1 LKKKEICSKQ
11 LETTEEVK
19 MKKGKAVFSL
29 VASLLLSNSLVMAN
43 GLNLNSLGSRAL
55 AMGGAFV
62 GLADDFSAIYW
73 NPAGI
78 AQFDKQYFG
87 FYGTDIIP
95 SGKYSLD
102 LPLPTGGSLPINAET
117 QRIHYFA
124 GLAAYYYPIS
134 ENLVAGLGVYVP
146 SGLGAK
152 WDGADLTLLT
162 FGSAYEWKSRIGLV
176 TISPALAYKI
186 NEQVS
191 IGATLNINYGVFEIE
206 THAGDS
212 ELGIDIGQYTEDMS
226 GWGVG
231 ASFGVLVKANEMFSF
246 GATVKTESKIS
257 FSGNTSISKL
267 DILGLIPGTPVFGAN
282 IPTTTEVEREVTWP
296 WWIAGGVAVR
306 PTPNLILTA
315 DLQYTAWKSKIKI
328 LESDFKDPFWQLL
341 IDADRPL
348 FFDNALQIRFGAE
361 YTIDNIALR
370 GGYYWDPSPAPDR
383 TMNVLLPNYD
393 FHVVTFGL
401 GYNVNGLQIDLAFEY
416 LMGKERE
423 VPLLKTLT
431 DPAWETAMPGTFE
444 MSIAVPNISI
454 SYRF

>member
-1 LKKKEICSKQ
+1 M
-11 LETTEEVK
+11 ETIEEVK
-19 MKKGKAVFSL
+19 MKKRRAVFSL
-29 VASLLLSNSLVMAN
+29 AVSLLFLSSLAMPN

-78 AQFDKQYFG
+78 AQFDRQYFG

-95 SGKYSLD
+95 SGKYSFD
-102 LPLPTGGSLPINAET
+102 VPLPTGGTLPINAVT
-117 QRIHYFA
+117 KRIHFIA
-124 GLAAYYYPIS
+124 GLAAFYYPIS
-134 ENLVAGLGVYVP
+134 ENLVAGLGVYIP
-146 SGLGAK
+146 AGLGAK
-152 WDGADLTLLT
+152 WDGVDFTPIT
-162 FGSAYEWKSRIGLV
+162 FGSAYEWKSRIGVV
-176 TISPALAYKI
+176 TISPALAFKI

-191 IGATLNINYGVFEIE
+191 VGAALNINYGVFEIE

-226 GWGVG
+226 GWGIG
-231 ASFGVLVKANEMFSF
+231 ATLGILVKPNEMFSF
-246 GATVKTESKIS
+246 GATVRTESKIS
-257 FSGNTSISKL
+257 FSGETSISKL
-267 DILGLIPGTPVFGAN
+267 NILGSIPGTPIFGAS

-296 WWIAGGVAVR
+296 YWIAGGVAVK

-315 DLQYTAWKSKIKI
+315 DLQYTLWESKIKI
-328 LESDFKDPFWQLL
+328 LESDFKDPFWKVLV
-341 IDADRPL
+341 DAERPL

-361 YTIDNIALR
+361 YTMDNIALR

-401 GYNVNGLQIDLAFEY
+401 GYYVNGLQIDLAFEY
-416 LMGKERE
+416 LMGKERN

-431 DPAWETAMPGTFE
+431 DPDWETAMPGTFE
-444 MSIAVPNISI
+444 MNIAVPNISI